1 MAFNGSGGFGLV
13 SGNPVVDGTTITS
26 SWANTTL
33 ADLAAGLSNAL
44 CKDGQSTPTA
54 DIKFGGFKAKGL
66 AAGTVAGDAVRFEQV
81 FDTGGAVLPALLT
94 AIQSGIQVGILNAAY
109 PVGSIYT
116 NIAVSTNPATLLGFG
131 TWVAL
136 EGVTIYGKSASDA
149 TFGTAGATGG
159 SKDAIVVSHT
169 HTATDSGHTHVQQ
182 VGQGGGSSNLG
193 NSILNTATLQAFN
206 STQTGVANITVST
219 TGSSGTNANLPPF
232 IVAYVWKRTA

>member
-1 MAFNGSGGFGLV
+1 MSYNGSGGFNLV

-26 SWANTTL
+26 AWANTTL

-81 FDTGGAVLPALLT
+81 FDTGGAFSATLL
-94 AIQSGIQVGILNAAY
+94 ASIQSTILNAAY

-136 EGVTIYGKSASDA
+136 EGYTIFGRSSILPV
-149 TFGTAGATGG
+149 FGTAGATGG
-159 SKDAIVVSHT
+159 YLDSVLPLHT
-169 HTATDSGHTHVQQ
+169 HTVTDPGHTHTYTNAV
-182 VGQGGGSSNLG
+182 VGGSYLG
-193 NSILNTATLQAFN
+193 GTSAFSITGSGTTASRT
-206 STQTGVANITVST
+206 TGITVDSAGVSLSNT
-219 TGSSGTNANLPPF
+219 NLPPF
-232 IVAYVWKRTA
+232 IVAYMWKRTA